1 MRYEAVLFDW
11 DGVVTNSAGIKTEA
25 YARMFAPLG
34 QSVLEKV
41 LAAEKNG
48 GGISRVEK
56 LRRYYGDFAG
66 QQLSEEELA
75 AKVEIFTQIVRQKI
89 YEAPLIPEVLQ
100 TLENLQQMQVP
111 AFVVSGAP
119 REEVADVAEKRGLSC
134 FFREICGSPPK
145 KNVLIA
151 KILERYGYQPER
163 VLLFGDG
170 LADWE
175 AAKENGIDFT
185 GIIGKE
191 NIFPPEV
198 RVCQS
203 VRLPD

>member
-1 MRYEAVLFDW
+1 MPGCLRRWVNPYLRRFW
-11 DGVVTNSAGIKTEA
+11 LRK
-25 YARMFAPLG
+25 
-34 QSVLEKV
+34 
-41 LAAEKNG
+41 KNG

-56 LRRYYGDFAG
+56 LRRYYNDFAG

-89 YEAPLIPEVLQ
+89 YEAPLMPEVLQ

-151 KILERYGYQPER
+151 KILEQYGYQPER

-170 LADWE
+170 LADWK

-185 GIIGKE
+185 GIIGEE

-198 RVCQS
+198 HVCQS
-203 VRLPD
+203 VRIPD